1 MKNDPFLSF
10 IPQYPDLVAVSFRY
24 FTGCVHFLISKYH
37 QYSQLAVVMNL
48 TLQKNLFEFTF
59 QISELCFEAVKKLF
73 KQDKLGYASLG
84 VVKVISGLVRG
95 RNYDVRPEVR
105 VFLLYYTI
113 SFCQWFKKNLKVK
126 ISAAAGYR
134 QAEFPL
140 SVRIEAAWEWAEP
153 ED

>member
-1 MKNDPFLSF
+1 MKNSLFLSF
-10 IPQYPDLVAVSFRY
+10 IPQYPDLLAISFCC

-37 QYSQLAVVMNL
+37 QYYQLAVVVDL
-48 TLQKNLFEFTF
+48 ALQKNMFEFTF

-113 SFCQWFKKNLKVK
+113 FFCQWFKKNLNVQV
-126 ISAAAGYR
+126 SAAVGYT
-134 QAEFPL
+134 QAEFSH
-140 SVRIEAAWEWAEP
+140 SVRTQAA
-153 ED
+153 

>member
-1 MKNDPFLSF
+1 MV
-10 IPQYPDLVAVSFRY
+10 DLA
-24 FTGCVHFLISKYH
+24 
-37 QYSQLAVVMNL
+37 
-48 TLQKNLFEFTF
+48 LQKNMFEFTF

-113 SFCQWFKKNLKVK
+113 FFCQWFKKNLKVQV
-126 ISAAAGYR
+126 SAAVGYR
-134 QAEFPL
+134 QVEFSH
-140 SVRIEAAWEWAEP
+140 SVRTQAA
-153 ED
+153 